1 MKRRR
6 FAIAGVAA
14 VIAVATAAVALARL
28 AGEEEREPAED
39 YFTVATHYPTDPGL
53 IGKRAVIT
61 RGEDWAFVAWRS
73 TRGLCVSLVLR
84 EDEGTST
91 PTSCGLPV
99 VGAPG
104 ETSSR
109 KHLVVG
115 GTYQQRPGDD
125 LWVEGVAAANASRVN
140 VELSDRRRVQV
151 PLYDAPATLGLDL
164 KFFVVRARPPA
175 ERQQARVAPFRA
187 FRAYDSDGRLLERFG
202 PPTSE
207 KAAIEAAVSR
217 YETWARRRAL
227 RAVDCERPGPLFRG
241 RPAFRCSIRF
251 ADSNGLDAHCYALVG
266 RALYEVG
273 GCFDPQR
280 DLGAGK
286 SRLLTRSSQ

>member
-14 VIAVATAAVALARL
+14 VIVVAAAAVAFAHL
-28 AGEEEREPAED
+28 AGDEEREPSED
-39 YFTVATHYPTDPGL
+39 NFTLATHYPSDPGL

-61 RGEDWAFVAWRS
+61 RGEDWGFVAWRS
-73 TRGLCVSLVLR
+73 TRGLCVSLVLPK
-84 EDEGTST
+84 DEGGSST
-91 PTSCGLPV
+91 TSCGPV
-99 VGAPG
+99 VGALG
-104 ETSSR
+104 NTESAE
-109 KHLVVG
+109 HLVVG

-125 LWVEGVAAANASRVN
+125 LWVGGVTDANASRFD
-140 VELSDRRRVQV
+140 VELTDRRRVQG
-151 PLYDAPATLGLDL
+151 PLYDSPATLGLDL
-164 KFFVVRARPPA
+164 KFFFVRARPPA
-175 ERQQARVAPFRA
+175 EREQAGVVPFRA
-187 FRAYDSDGRLLERFG
+187 FRAYDSEGRLLERFG

-207 KAAIEAAVSR
+207 KAAIEAAVAR
-217 YETWARRRAL
+217 YETRAGRRAL

-241 RPAFRCSIRF
+241 KPAFRCSIRF

-273 GCFDPQR
+273 GCFDPLR